1 MKKLSS
7 KKEIEFLNGEISD
20 WVELNL
26 ITPEQSEKIL
36 SLYEIKNRNLR
47 LIFFI
52 AGGILLG
59 LGAVSFIAAHWHE
72 LPKIFR
78 VCVIAAAWLASM
90 SAYSYFGMSKTR
102 GGRAFYLLSSVIF
115 GSGIFLITRMYNIK
129 LSFETI
135 TGWWIIQ
142 ILISGFAVRDSW
154 QIYFAE
160 VLSFIYLNAIEAIDL
175 FALEFGNLPRISFAE
190 FFSPWNAFAL
200 IIALWYAWKL
210 INDRAIF
217 SVNMFLTLLLLASRM
232 SLCFGGTWTLI
243 ILVIAGAVL
252 SLNSRWQDH
261 QSASDAQIFGLL
273 MLGLFGLLLT
283 WSEFWRGEIF
293 AAEVFGIAGKNFWPV
308 ANAIFVALLMLI
320 NIYKGHVAPGIIFC
334 TLLAARYFFDHL
346 FGYMPKAWGFTLI
359 GIAMLIFGIFF
370 ERMKKIFFKN
380 TNADL

>member
-7 KKEIEFLNGEISD
+7 RKEIDFLNSEIAD
-20 WVELNL
+20 WVEQDI

-36 SLYEIKNRNLR
+36 SLYEVKTRNLR
-47 LIFFI
+47 MIFFI

-78 VCVIAAAWLASM
+78 VCVIVAAWLGAM
-90 SAYSYFGMSKTR
+90 SAYSFFGMSRTR
-102 GGRAFYLLSSVIF
+102 AGRAFYLLASVIF

-129 LSFETI
+129 LSWTTI
-135 TGWWIIQ
+135 TGWWIVQ
-142 ILISGFAVRDSW
+142 ILISGFAARDEW
-154 QIYFAE
+154 QIYFAQ
-160 VLSFIYLNAIEAIDL
+160 VLSFVYLNALNAIDL
-175 FALEFGNLPRISFAE
+175 FALEFANLSRVSVIE

-200 IIALWYAWKL
+200 IIALWLAWRL
-210 INDRAIF
+210 VNDRVIF

-243 ILVIAGAVL
+243 ILVFSGAVL
-252 SLNSRWQDH
+252 SLISKWHD
-261 QSASDAQIFGLL
+261 SQIFGVL

-293 AAEVFGIAGKNFWPV
+293 SASVFGVAGKNFWPV
-308 ANAIFVALLMLI
+308 ATAVFVALLMLF
-320 NIYKGHVAPGIIFC
+320 NIYRGLVAPGIIFC

-359 GIAMLIFGIFF
+359 GVALLIFGIFF
-370 ERMKKIFFKN
+370 ERVKRIFLN
-380 TNADL
+380 RV

>member
-7 KKEIEFLNGEISD
+7 KEIEFLSGEISS
-20 WVELNL
+20 WLELNL
-26 ITPEQSEKIL
+26 ITPEQGKEIL
-36 SLYEIKNRNLR
+36 SLYEIKTRNLR

-90 SAYSYFGMSKTR
+90 AAYAYFGMSRTKA
-102 GGRAFYLLSSVIF
+102 GRAFYLLASVIF

-129 LSFETI
+129 LAWETI

-142 ILISGFAVRDSW
+142 VLISGFAARDEC
-154 QIYFAE
+154 QIYLAQ
-160 VLSFIYLNAIEAIDL
+160 VLSFLYLNVIEAIDL
-175 FALEFGNLPRISFAE
+175 FALEFANLSRISILE
-190 FFSPWNAFAL
+190 FFAPWNAFAL
-200 IIALWYAWKL
+200 IIALWCAWRL
-210 INDRAIF
+210 VNDRVIF

-243 ILVIAGAVL
+243 ILVLAGAVL
-252 SLNSRWQDH
+252 SLISRWHD
-261 QSASDAQIFGLL
+261 SQIFGVL

-293 AAEVFGIAGKNFWPV
+293 AIEIFGIAGKNFWPV
-308 ANAIFVALLMLI
+308 ATAIFVALMMLL
-320 NIYKGHVAPGIIFC
+320 NIYRGLVAPGIIFC
-334 TLLAARYFFDHL
+334 TLLVARYFFDHL

-359 GIAMLIFGIFF
+359 GIAMLILGLFF
-370 ERMKKIFFKN
+370 EHVKKIFLN
-380 TNADL
+380 RLR

>member
-7 KKEIEFLNGEISD
+7 KKEIEFLSGEISS
-20 WVELNL
+20 WLELNL

-36 SLYEIKNRNLR
+36 SLYEIKTRNLR

-78 VCVIAAAWLASM
+78 VCVILTAWLASM
-90 SAYSYFGMSKTR
+90 AAYSFFGMSKTKS
-102 GGRAFYLLSSVIF
+102 GRAFYLLASVIF

-129 LSFETI
+129 LSWLTI

-142 ILISGFAVRDSW
+142 ILISGFIARDEW
-154 QIYFAE
+154 QIYFSQ
-160 VLSFIYLNAIEAIDL
+160 VLSFLYLTGIDAIDL
-175 FALEFGNLPRISFAE
+175 FALEFGNLPRISILE
-190 FFSPWNAFAL
+190 FFSTWNAFAL
-200 IIALWYAWKL
+200 IISLWIAWR
-210 INDRAIF
+210 IVDNDRIIF

-243 ILVIAGAVL
+243 ILVLSGAVL
-252 SLNSRWQDH
+252 SLISRWH
-261 QSASDAQIFGLL
+261 DAQIFGIL

-283 WSEFWRGEIF
+283 WPEFWRGEIF
-293 AAEVFGIAGKNFWPV
+293 KAEILGFSGKNFWPV
-308 ANAIFVALLMLI
+308 ATAIFTALLMLF
-320 NIYKGHVAPGIIFC
+320 NIYKGLVAPGIIFC

-359 GIAMLIFGIFF
+359 GIALLIAGVFFGRI
-370 ERMKKIFFKN
+370 KKFFKY
-380 TNADL
+380 LS